1 MSQVSVLTPSFP
13 RYEGD
18 YHGSFIKSLCDE
30 LANDVDIRVIAPRSR
45 TMGEVTLSY
54 PVKRFAYMPN
64 SRMEYIAEGTIKN
77 APRNVLVELPFYLLS
92 AYTNTI
98 LSKSNLIHTHLA
110 IPLGLV
116 GTNNPKKTPHIIT
129 CHGSDITYP
138 VDKSVYKP
146 FLRHVL
152 RKADYIVAVS
162 NFIKKQAIHI
172 GANPDKIETVY
183 LGVDVD
189 KFKLVAK
196 NNDIPV
202 IGTLARLVPEKNI
215 EEILHAAKL
224 LQRFIDF
231 RLKIGGDGPE
241 LVNLKRISN
250 RLGVKAEFTGRVTD
264 PVSFHQS
271 LDVFI
276 LASNREGLSISL
288 QEAMSCGTVP
298 VTVKGNGCIELVRDG
313 YNGFLYES
321 GNLNMLV
328 DKIIEA
334 VEDRDMFQRARKTIV
349 KKFDNKITSKR
360 YLQLYSDLGIF
371 FKR

>member
-1 MSQVSVLTPSFP
+1 
-13 RYEGD
+13 
-18 YHGSFIKSLCDE
+18 
-30 LANDVDIRVIAPRSR
+30 
-45 TMGEVTLSY
+45 
-54 PVKRFAYMPN
+54 
-64 SRMEYIAEGTIKN
+64 
-77 APRNVLVELPFYLLS
+77 
-92 AYTNTI
+92 
-98 LSKSNLIHTHLA
+98 
-110 IPLGLV
+110 
-116 GTNNPKKTPHIIT
+116 
-129 CHGSDITYP
+129 
-138 VDKSVYKP
+138 
-146 FLRHVL
+146 
-152 RKADYIVAVS
+152 
-162 NFIKKQAIHI
+162 
-172 GANPDKIETVY
+172 
-183 LGVDVD
+183 
-189 KFKLVAK
+189 
-196 NNDIPV
+196 
-202 IGTLARLVPEKNI
+202 LARLVPEKNI